1 MFDKFRAV
9 CRVSVEYSTN
19 KLFTL
24 NFRSS
29 VTKVS
34 CTGGRLDDVTKGTLI
49 FRLLAVR
56 TVIKGVSLLL
66 LERGS
71 RHLGSQLLKA
81 DFSSVCKHACN
92 NEDNEDICK

>member
-19 KLFTL
+19 QLFTL

-34 CTGGRLDDVTKGTLI
+34 CTGGRLDDVTKGSLI
-49 FRLLAVR
+49 FRLL
-56 TVIKGVSLLL
+56 
-66 LERGS
+66 
-71 RHLGSQLLKA
+71 
-81 DFSSVCKHACN
+81 VCSDCDKRSKFVAARAREQASWQSAPEGRLQQRLQACLQ
-92 NEDNEDICK
+92 